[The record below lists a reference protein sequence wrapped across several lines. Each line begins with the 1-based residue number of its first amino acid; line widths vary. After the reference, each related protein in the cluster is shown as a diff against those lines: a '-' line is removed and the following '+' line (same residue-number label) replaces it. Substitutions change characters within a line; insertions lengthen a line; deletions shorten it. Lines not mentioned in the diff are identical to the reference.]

1 MYLHIGENEVVP
13 LVSLVAMIRQ
23 HPTRLCKANPPEHYD
38 KPFISV
44 GGTDEKKIRSYIITE
59 DYIYGSPITLE
70 HLSNGIRNCFP
81 GVIKILWD
89 KRSCNNW

>member
-13 LVSLVAMIRQ
+13 LVSLVAMVRQ

-38 KPFISV
+38 KPFIPV

-70 HLSNGIRNCFP
+70 TLVKRYKELFSRCNQ
-81 GVIKILWD
+81 ILWD